1 MTRNLNTSF
10 RTSIVSLTVL
20 STLALSSIGC
30 VTNKKM
36 KTYVDSEVATVD
48 TRVDGVESQVEANQ
62 TRLDEQQQTLAEQQ
76 EELSK
81 LSDTSRQAL
90 ERAVAAGK
98 LAEGKLLYETV
109 LSEADVRFGFESS
122 ELDDSAKAAIDAFA
136 TELKARNEDVYIEI
150 QGHTDSMGPT
160 DYNRKLGLSRAEA
173 VQHHLHAQHS
183 LPLHRM
189 AVISYGESAL
199 VNEGRSREERSQ
211 NRRVV
216 LVVLK

>member
-1 MTRNLNTSF
+1 MTRSMHNRLISLF
-10 RTSIVSLTVL
+10 RLSIVSLLVL
-20 STLALSSIGC
+20 ASVGC

-36 KTYVDSEVATVD
+36 KTYVDGEVASVD
-48 TRVDGVESQVEANQ
+48 NRVDDVESQVEANQ
-62 TRLDEQQQTLAEQQ
+62 TRLDEQQETLNQQQ

-122 ELDDSAKAAIDAFA
+122 DLDDSAKAAIDAFA
-136 TELKARNEDVYIEI
+136 TDLKARNEGVYIEI
-150 QGHTDSMGPT
+150 QGHTDSLGPT
-160 DYNRKLGLSRAEA
+160 DYNRKLGLERAEA
-173 VQHHLHAQHS
+173 VQHHLHAKHA

-189 AVISYGESAL
+189 AVISYGESAP
-199 VNEGRSREERSQ
+199 VNEGRTREERSQ